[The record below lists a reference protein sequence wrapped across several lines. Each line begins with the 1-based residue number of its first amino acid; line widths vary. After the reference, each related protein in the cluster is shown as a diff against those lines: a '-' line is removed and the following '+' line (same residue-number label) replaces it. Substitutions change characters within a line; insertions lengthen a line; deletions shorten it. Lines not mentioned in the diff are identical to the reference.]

1 MESLNTYN
9 WSKNLKGLENNI
21 LDSVLKKQDELEET
35 FSPPSRSPAGK
46 LPKTRAGSKKPSRVV
61 VPDNRQLSFY
71 NNALKPA
78 KGIFVEQIPI
88 QSMPLI
94 RYNED
99 DPKFVRV
106 ELHSPSLQVLPTY
119 APTIGELRK
128 EINSVNLKP
137 IKIDH
142 QILNKKSTL
151 EALIVHQSLS
161 FSFKIKN

>member
-46 LPKTRAGSKKPSRVV
+46 LPRAGSKKPSRVV
-61 VPDNRQLSFY
+61 VPGNRQLSFY

-94 RYNED
+94 RFDGD
-99 DPKFVRV
+99 DSKFSRI
-106 ELHSPSLQVLPTY
+106 ENHSPSLQVLPTY
-119 APTIGELRK
+119 NPSIREVKSEL
-128 EINSVNLKP
+128 NSVNLKP
-137 IKIDH
+137 IEKTEH

-151 EALIVHQSLS
+151 EALIVHQGLSLS
-161 FSFKIKN
+161 LKSL